1 MTMKQILILLVAA
14 FVFAA
19 PRTGYAQGEAKAAHR
34 IVFHITSN
42 DSMSHKM
49 LMRNVHYALEAV
61 PDASIQVVCNGPG
74 LDVLMADR
82 SVVEE
87 KIAGFTARGVVFDAC
102 LNTMKERKI
111 EKEQIIKEATF
122 IPSAVVHLMELQEGG
137 WSYIKGGF

>member
-1 MTMKQILILLVAA
+1 M
-14 FVFAA
+14 
-19 PRTGYAQGEAKAAHR
+19 
-34 IVFHITSN
+34 
-42 DSMSHKM
+42 
-49 LMRNVHYALEAV
+49 
-61 PDASIQVVCNGPG
+61 VCNGPG

-82 SVVEE
+82 SIVKD

-122 IPSAVVHLMELQEGG
+122 IPSAVAHLMQLQEEG